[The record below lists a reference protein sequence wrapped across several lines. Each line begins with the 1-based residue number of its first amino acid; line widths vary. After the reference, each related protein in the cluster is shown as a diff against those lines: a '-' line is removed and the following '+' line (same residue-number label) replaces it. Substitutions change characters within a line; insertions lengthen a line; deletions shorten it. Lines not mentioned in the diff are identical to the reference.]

1 LTHLQV
7 DLKSMTQDYA
17 KMEDSNLEQQG
28 VITGLE
34 QTCQDLKE
42 EQVATHI

>member
-1 LTHLQV
+1 
-7 DLKSMTQDYA
+7 
-17 KMEDSNLEQQG
+17 MEEPSLEQQG

-42 EQVATHI
+42 EQVAAHKYFEREKQSLIAQIQD